1 MYKATTFFTLTSI
14 FLFASSAYSQSGE
27 VEITGSVQN
36 SDGNEVPN
44 ATVAIYD
51 ESETEILSG
60 TSTDDSGEF
69 TLTAEPGTYI
79 LNITYISYTDYQVPI
94 DVQAGEPIDL
104 GRITLQDEQA
114 QLDEVV
120 VEGERSYMEMNFDSR
135 TFSVGQ
141 DITSLGGSALD
152 VLDNIP
158 SITTDFEGNVSLRG
172 NQGVQVLINGRPSNL
187 VRNGTDALASI
198 PSSMI
203 EEVEII
209 TNPSARYAADG
220 TAGIINIILVDDTQL
235 GFNGSIQANTGHPQ
249 DHGLGTNLNYHV
261 NNINWFLNLDVEYE
275 RDPRSGSTFQ
285 SFDGDTTYAY
295 SENSDSDETE
305 REGSIYFGADIY
317 LPQDQVLT
325 AASRISLENEREDT
339 ELLYTDYNPDEPGVY
354 RSVFSDWEILQ
365 QTNRNN
371 IEENRESDFDI
382 RLQYENQF
390 GGSDH
395 RLTADADFEIG
406 RENQDSNLNEIIQQG
421 SSDPQNQHAFSDETY
436 REIRIDSDYER
447 PLGENAK
454 FEAGFRINFDWLDND
469 YTVEELQNGNW
480 VTPDE
485 SIGVSDNFTYFE
497 NVNALYSMYSGEAG
511 SFTYQLGLRAENTRI
526 QTELDETGVGSDQ
539 NYLNLFPSLFLS
551 YRLNEKNSF
560 QVSYSRRISR
570 PWSRMLLPF
579 TEITDTRNRR
589 LGNPELNPE
598 FGNSYELGYMRY
610 WETGSV
616 LTSFYYRYRTGVIER
631 VSTIDGQGVTTTQPI
646 NLASE
651 EAWGVEFTADQD
663 LFENLQLSG
672 SLNIYQSNR
681 EGEYQGNIYASESES
696 LSSRLRI
703 RWRFIEGWNFQS
715 YLYYRGAQQTT
726 QGRNAGSM
734 FAGSG
739 LSRKIL
745 DDKAT
750 LSVNV
755 RDLLKMIPELYLN
768 TEIFG

>member
-1 MYKATTFFTLTSI
+1 
-14 FLFASSAYSQSGE
+14 
-27 VEITGSVQN
+27 
-36 SDGNEVPN
+36 
-44 ATVAIYD
+44 
-51 ESETEILSG
+51 
-60 TSTDDSGEF
+60 
-69 TLTAEPGTYI
+69 
-79 LNITYISYTDYQVPI
+79 
-94 DVQAGEPIDL
+94 
-104 GRITLQDEQA
+104 
-114 QLDEVV
+114 
-120 VEGERSYMEMNFDSR
+120 
-135 TFSVGQ
+135 
-141 DITSLGGSALD
+141 
-152 VLDNIP
+152 
-158 SITTDFEGNVSLRG
+158 
-172 NQGVQVLINGRPSNL
+172 
-187 VRNGTDALASI
+187 
-198 PSSMI
+198 
-203 EEVEII
+203 
-209 TNPSARYAADG
+209 
-220 TAGIINIILVDDTQL
+220 
-235 GFNGSIQANTGHPQ
+235 
-249 DHGLGTNLNYHV
+249 
-261 NNINWFLNLDVEYE
+261 
-275 RDPRSGSTFQ
+275 
-285 SFDGDTTYAY
+285 
-295 SENSDSDETE
+295 
-305 REGSIYFGADIY
+305 
-317 LPQDQVLT
+317 
-325 AASRISLENEREDT
+325 
-339 ELLYTDYNPDEPGVY
+339 
-354 RSVFSDWEILQ
+354 
-365 QTNRNN
+365 
-371 IEENRESDFDI
+371 
-382 RLQYENQF
+382 
-390 GGSDH
+390 
-395 RLTADADFEIG
+395 
-406 RENQDSNLNEIIQQG
+406 
-421 SSDPQNQHAFSDETY
+421 
-436 REIRIDSDYER
+436 
-447 PLGENAK
+447 
-454 FEAGFRINFDWLDND
+454 
-469 YTVEELQNGNW
+469 
-480 VTPDE
+480 
-485 SIGVSDNFTYFE
+485 
-497 NVNALYSMYSGEAG
+497 MYSGEAG

-560 QVSYSRRISR
+560 QISYSSRISR

-598 FGNSYELGYMRY
+598 FGNSYELDYMRY

-651 EAWGVEFTADQD
+651 KAWGVEFTADQD